1 MIDREGR
8 VVFGSVLAFVLARA
22 GTTVVDRQFGTAL
35 GDAPLVSFLLCAGVA
50 VALPQLYLASTGA
63 EARPRSRL
71 RFVAAATAT
80 FAVAFAAHAD
90 GTRYL
95 AIGTVGTA
103 SLLAALGYEAL
114 AGYRAA
120 STGA

>member
-22 GTTVVDRQFGTAL
+22 GTIVADRQFGTAL
-35 GDAPLVSFLLCAGVA
+35 RDAPLVTFLLCAGVA
-50 VALPQLYLASTGA
+50 VALPQLYLAYVGDGVD
-63 EARPRSRL
+63 PRSRL
-71 RFVAAATAT
+71 RFVAAATAA
-80 FAVAFAAHAD
+80 FAVAFAADAD

-95 AIGTVGTA
+95 AIATIGTG
-103 SLLAALGYEAL
+103 SLLAVLCYEAL
-114 AGYRAA
+114 TGYRAA